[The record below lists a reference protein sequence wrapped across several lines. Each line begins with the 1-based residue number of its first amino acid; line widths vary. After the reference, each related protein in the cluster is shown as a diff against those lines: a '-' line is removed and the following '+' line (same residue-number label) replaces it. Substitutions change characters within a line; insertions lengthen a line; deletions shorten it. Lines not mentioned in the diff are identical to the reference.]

1 MISCKLVAMRNIW
14 MGQAFGV
21 RRVLWNCAIVESLT
35 ISNGIESLRLWPIYF
50 VSYFRHIFDFDH
62 TKTNHIY
69 HRITWYN
76 SNSPSRSAYL
86 FSVRSKCVYK
96 HLIYTNTSACRCD
109 TFRSSSFYLFI
120 LFVRMEYRNEN
131 KTSNNLIKI
140 VRYFT
145 LSPNSCWCGCGQF
158 HADTHIIFRDVIR
171 FACTTR
177 TSSVEK
183 YAQEWDPI
191 EFIRWTNAPESIF
204 TFVFFFFASNRISC
218 IRLYICIS
226 VTLRLS
232 FSSRILV

>member
-1 MISCKLVAMRNIW
+1 MELNPYDYDQFILSHIFVIFSISTTQKPTIYITESHGTTQILRVVA
-14 MGQAFGV
+14 
-21 RRVLWNCAIVESLT
+21 
-35 ISNGIESLRLWPIYF
+35 PIYF
-50 VSYFRHIFDFDH
+50 LFAQNVF
-62 TKTNHIY
+62 TN
-69 HRITWYN
+69 T
-76 SNSPSRSAYL
+76 L
-86 FSVRSKCVYK
+86 
-96 HLIYTNTSACRCD
+96 YTYTSACRCD

-158 HADTHIIFRDVIR
+158 HADTHIIFRHVIR

-204 TFVFFFFASNRISC
+204 TFVFYFIFCFKQNIVHSTVY
-218 IRLYICIS
+218 LYICDS
-226 VTLRLS
+226 SPLFLQS
-232 FSSRILV
+232 YFSLTIF